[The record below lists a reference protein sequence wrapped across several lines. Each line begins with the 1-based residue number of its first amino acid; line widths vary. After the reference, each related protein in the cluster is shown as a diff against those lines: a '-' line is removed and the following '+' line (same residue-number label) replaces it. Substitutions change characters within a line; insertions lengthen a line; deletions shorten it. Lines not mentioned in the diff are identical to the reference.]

1 MTTIDEFLS
10 QPITLEHYLLLSL
23 AMFTIGAGGLIA
35 RRSNL
40 INVLMSIELMLL
52 SISITLISSSAA
64 MRDALGQVASLF
76 IVTIAAAEAAVALAI
91 IVVFYRLSGS
101 VQLENINKLRG

>member
-1 MTTIDEFLS
+1 MKAIDEFLS

-23 AMFTIGAGGLIA
+23 AMFSIGAGGLIA
-35 RRSNL
+35 RKTNL

-52 SISITLISSSAA
+52 SISISLISFSSV
-64 MRDALGQVASLF
+64 MRDGLGQVASLF
-76 IVTIAAAEAAVALAI
+76 IVTLAAAEAAIALAI